1 MEFLFSN
8 MPPLRTPFPS
18 FCDKFC
24 ELFKC
29 SNALDIAVG
38 YVTTDSLA
46 ELQGLMDK
54 NDNMNQLQL
63 IIGMHYFDKFTKPEY
78 EASLELNK
86 YLKNGNRGSVR
97 LVTPFKFHG
106 KMYSFRDNQG
116 RFAGI
121 MGSNNLSS
129 IIDGGA
135 RTYESAVVLNDSGD
149 AAQMSSFIKRL
160 TVSSTSCLDEL
171 EITDFRPV
179 NKLLEGQEGARK
191 ATAEE
196 IAFASSC
203 KGVSFEIPI
212 KTDEEAPKS
221 NLNAFFGKGRL
232 SVSTGLIKPRHW
244 YEVELIVPREIT
256 SQNGYP
262 VSQSDDAIFDVITD
276 DGWCFKCKVSG
287 DCSKN
292 FRSADD
298 LKILGR
304 WLKGRLEN
312 KGALKTGR
320 PVTADTMQKYGRST
334 FTMKKT
340 SKPGLW
346 YLDFGVE

>member
-1 MEFLFSN
+1 MEFIFSN
-8 MPPLRTPFPS
+8 MPPLKTHFPC
-18 FCDKFC
+18 FYDKFC
-24 ELFKC
+24 ELFKDAT
-29 SNALDIAVG
+29 SLDIAVG

-54 NDNMNQLQL
+54 NDNMEQLQL
-63 IIGMHYFDKFTKPEY
+63 IIGMHYFEKFTKPEY
-78 EASLELNK
+78 DAALELNR
-86 YLKNGNRGSVR
+86 YLKDRNRGSVR

-106 KMYSFRDNQG
+106 KMYSFSNRQG
-116 RFAGI
+116 SMAGI
-121 MGSNNLSS
+121 LGSNNLSS
-129 IIDGGA
+129 IMDGGA
-135 RTYESAVVLNDSGD
+135 KTYESAIVLNNSND
-149 AAQMSSFIKRL
+149 AAQMYDFIKKL
-160 TVSSTSCLDEL
+160 SKTSTSCVDEL
-171 EITDFRPV
+171 EITDFRAV

-196 IAFASSC
+196 VAFASSSD
-203 KGVSFEIPI
+203 GISFEIPI
-212 KTDEEAPKS
+212 KTAEEAPRS

-232 SVSTGLIKPRHW
+232 SNSTGLVKPRHW
-244 YEVELIVPREIT
+244 YEVELIVPKEIT
-256 SQNGYP
+256 SKEGYP
-262 VSQSDDAIFDVITD
+262 ESQTDDAIFDVITD
-276 DGWCFKCKVSG
+276 DGWYFKCKVSG
-287 DCSKN
+287 DYSKN

-340 SKPGLW
+340 NKRGLW